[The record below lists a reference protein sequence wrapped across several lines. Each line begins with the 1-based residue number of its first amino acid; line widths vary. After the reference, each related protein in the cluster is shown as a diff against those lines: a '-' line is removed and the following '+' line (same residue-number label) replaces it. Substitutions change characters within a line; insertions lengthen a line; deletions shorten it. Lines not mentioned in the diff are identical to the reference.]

1 MKQNYYFNGSR
12 NDTVQNPSWSF
23 LREII
28 FEKNPIY
35 WNDINSSGDSAIYF
49 ENEEDNMLIF
59 FNKEA
64 HGFCFFNLDYEVPL
78 KFTDN
83 MIDTNVISHNIGGV
97 PMMVPS
103 ICFRNK
109 EESFVIVEYFIKY
122 KSKSPD
128 FKWVNLFDINS
139 GQ

>member
-1 MKQNYYFNGSR
+1 MK
-12 NDTVQNPSWSF
+12 
-23 LREII
+23 I
-28 FEKNPIY
+28 
-35 WNDINSSGDSAIYF
+35 
-49 ENEEDNMLIF
+49 
-59 FNKEA
+59 
-64 HGFCFFNLDYEVPL
+64 
-78 KFTDN
+78 
-83 MIDTNVISHNIGGV
+83 
-97 PMMVPS
+97 